1 MADES
6 QVEQIELSIEQAKAY
21 VQRRDAMHKLIKNP
35 DFDAIVTRG
44 YFDVEAARLVMAK
57 AEPNMQSPEA
67 QASLDKQII
76 GVGYARLYFRS
87 ILQLGDVA
95 ARDLAASE
103 TELDRAEE
111 EESKAELKA

>member
-1 MADES
+1 MTDNS
-6 QVEQIELSIEQAKAY
+6 QVEQIEISIDQAKSY
-21 VQRRDAMHKLIKNP
+21 VARRDSMHKLIKNP

-57 AEPNMQSPEA
+57 AEPNMQTPEA
-67 QASLDKQII
+67 QDALDKQII

-103 TELDRAEE
+103 VELDIAEE
-111 EESKAELKA
+111 EASNEEA